1 MSACPEWVARRCVSP
16 RLFALLCGR
25 IKLVV
30 VVVAI
35 ISKASTRLWTAC
47 NRTSRSRARTTTMTA
62 RRPGPEPEPA
72 AAAVLVR
79 RALQGIA

>member
-1 MSACPEWVARRCVSP
+1 M
-16 RLFALLCGR
+16 
-25 IKLVV
+25 LVV

-35 ISKASTRLWTAC
+35 ISKVFDEIVDGLQPDEPI
-47 NRTSRSRARTTTMTA
+47 
-62 RRPGPEPEPA
+62 PGPDDDDDGPAFREPEPEPAA

>member
-1 MSACPEWVARRCVSP
+1 M
-16 RLFALLCGR
+16 
-25 IKLVV
+25 LVV

-35 ISKASTRLWTAC
+35 ISKVFDEIVDGLQPDEPIQ
-47 NRTSRSRARTTTMTA
+47 ARTTTTA
-62 RRPGPEPEPA
+62 ARPWAEPEPAA